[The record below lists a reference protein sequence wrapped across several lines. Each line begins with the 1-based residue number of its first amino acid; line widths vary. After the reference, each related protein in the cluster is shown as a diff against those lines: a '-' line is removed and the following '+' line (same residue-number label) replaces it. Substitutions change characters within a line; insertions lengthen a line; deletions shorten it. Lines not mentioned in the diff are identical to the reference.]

1 MWIGRFFCFFCT
13 ENANMEKCKYRSRE
27 EIEIF
32 KISLH
37 LKILYGILLINCSAT
52 LVMVMFWY
60 TSHAKGQGH
69 CNQASSDHQSVQNIP
84 SNALAIRHNV
94 TFNQEPKPKLPERY
108 RRAFSSEMPSN
119 CAVFIRDCKQTIQDS
134 FLLKGQ
140 KGERGYTGIPGVTGS
155 QGQKGLKGD
164 NGAIG
169 PIGPR
174 GQMGD
179 VGLPGLRGPPGD
191 QGYPG
196 EPGIP
201 GDPGLSGPKGDK
213 GHIGLLGFPGDK
225 GPPGPIGEKGEP
237 GESGPQG
244 PYGPVGPTGPPGP
257 IGYKGDKGDRG
268 LIGYTGYKGEKGDAG
283 PKGDIGYGYP
293 GLPGSIGQKGE
304 KGECQASSFKME
316 NLKMERDA
324 TNRPVRTPQKDKF
337 VESPYGKNNH
347 PPRRA
352 SQMLLIAVLMF
363 YAVC

>member
-1 MWIGRFFCFFCT
+1 MDRPFYYFFGT
-13 ENANMEKCKYRSRE
+13 ENASMDKCKYRSRE
-27 EIEIF
+27 EMEIF
-32 KISLH
+32 NISLH

-69 CNQASSDHQSVQNIP
+69 CNQDSSDLQSGQNIP
-84 SNALAIRHNV
+84 SSAIALRHNF
-94 TFNQEPKPKLPERY
+94 TKNEKPKSEFPERY

-155 QGQKGLKGD
+155 QGQKGSKGD

-179 VGLPGLRGPPGD
+179 AGLPGLRGSPGD

-196 EPGIP
+196 KPGIP
-201 GDPGLSGPKGDK
+201 GEPGLPGPKGDK
-213 GHIGLLGFPGDK
+213 GHMGLLGFPGDK

-244 PYGPVGPTGPPGP
+244 PYGPVGPTGPRGP
-257 IGYKGDKGDRG
+257 IGYKGDKGDTG
-268 LIGYTGYKGEKGDAG
+268 LIGYTGYKGDKGDVG
-283 PKGDIGYGYP
+283 PKGDKGYGFP
-293 GLPGSIGQKGE
+293 GLPGPIGQKGE
-304 KGECQASSFKME
+304 KGECKASSFKME
-316 NLKMERDA
+316 NLKLERDA
-324 TNRPVRTPQKDKF
+324 TNRPVRTPQNEKF
-337 VESPYGKNNH
+337 VESPHGKNNH
-347 PPRRA
+347 PPRRT
-352 SQMLLIAVLMF
+352 SQLSVIAVLMF
-363 YAVC
+363 YAIC